1 MEAAQRFLE
10 AKERSPVGSEG
21 WAMAT
26 ASGFEMLTHKA
37 CAEVAKPEWW
47 NDEGLMALSLKVVR
61 AVPSEVATNIMRAV
75 VLCGWGG
82 DAWQGGRSRSAAELL
97 KAATHYDRAAALCP
111 APAVKADFI
120 EQAEE
125 CRDASQAKA
134 HESSLRLLLA
144 MVSETPPKGKKE
156 T

>member
-1 MEAAQRFLE
+1 MARGPIPL
-10 AKERSPVGSEG
+10 GSRAPEG
-21 WAMAT
+21 RY
-26 ASGFEMLTHKA
+26 
-37 CAEVAKPEWW
+37 
-47 NDEGLMALSLKVVR
+47 ALL
-61 AVPSEVATNIMRAV
+61 
-75 VLCGWGG
+75 
-82 DAWQGGRSRSAAELL
+82 
-97 KAATHYDRAAALCP
+97 THYDRAAALCP